1 MKNSVEN
8 RTMSLVLNELN
19 ESVDKY
25 NLATDAAEK
34 VQLAVEQK
42 NLVAEYNE
50 LSLLHSYAT
59 FMKAEIPVVEL
70 AKAYYYDTVSVK
82 DNAHNEVDPETQA
95 MKSTVTRSVND
106 GKKKLDVAKFIE
118 WTAER
123 NKCVAAD
130 RSWRVEIGAARVSIE
145 NEWKRFFASKADK
158 KDISIGSVKRAT
170 QKAFDAL
177 VFVPCEND
185 KSKNAIIA
193 NGDVAKMLIAFANK
207 LQDSF
212 VDGKV
217 NIKGTILHPTTW
229 NALLLT
235 ALHLAVEGKTYEVS
249 YGTED
254 EAAKN
259 AGKKS
264 EETATT
270 EEADA

>member
-1 MKNSVEN
+1 MKNTEN

-34 VQLAVEQK
+34 VQLSVEQK

-50 LSLLHSYAT
+50 LSLLHAYAT
-59 FMKAEIPVVEL
+59 FMAAELPVVAL

-82 DNAHNEVDPETQA
+82 DNAHNEVDPITQA

-130 RSWRVEIGAARVSIE
+130 RSWRAEIGAARVSIE

-170 QKAFDAL
+170 QKAFDAI

-229 NALLLT
+229 NGLLLT
-235 ALHLAVEGKTYEVS
+235 ALHLAVEDKTYEVS

-254 EAAKN
+254 EAAKT
-259 AGKKS
+259 AGKKT
-264 EETATT
+264 EEPATA